1 MRTYNADST
10 VPVTFDKCLL
20 CLEIIHYYPFYTI
33 LKDNSEENW
42 ANYINYCHWTLLD
55 KLLNLY
61 YAFVTH
67 IQQGDQIIPAYSSSP
82 LISFLF
88 YFLIPVTSF
97 LYSLTPPFSLDIFV
111 IGNLTLS
118 VISNLCPSYGV

>member
-67 IQQGDQIIPAYSSSP
+67 IQQGTKSYLLIHQVP
-82 LISFLF
+82 LFLSFFIS
-88 YFLIPVTSF
+88 
-97 LYSLTPPFSLDIFV
+97 
-111 IGNLTLS
+111 
-118 VISNLCPSYGV
+118 